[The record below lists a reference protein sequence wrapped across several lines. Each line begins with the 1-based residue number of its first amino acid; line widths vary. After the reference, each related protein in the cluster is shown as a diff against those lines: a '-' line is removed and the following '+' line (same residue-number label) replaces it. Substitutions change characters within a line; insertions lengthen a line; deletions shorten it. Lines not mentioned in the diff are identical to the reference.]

1 MLFGSQ
7 KQTLKPNASIPIQG
21 IAMPKEI
28 ILAVAFIATAA
39 AWIRCLI
46 VQRELQ
52 IYSILRESKKT
63 QEKAESEYKSV
74 HCK

>member
-1 MLFGSQ
+1 
-7 KQTLKPNASIPIQG
+7 
-21 IAMPKEI
+21 MPEEV

-52 IYSILRESKKT
+52 IYSILRESKKA
-63 QEKAESEYKSV
+63 QEKAEQEYKND
-74 HCK
+74 HRM

>member
-1 MLFGSQ
+1 MKL
-7 KQTLKPNASIPIQG
+7 SINIPMEFL
-21 IAMPKEI
+21 AMTKEV

-52 IYSILRESKKT
+52 IYSILRNSEKAR
-63 QEKAESEYKSV
+63 EKAESEYKSV
-74 HCK
+74 YRS

>member
-1 MLFGSQ
+1 M
-7 KQTLKPNASIPIQG
+7 A
-21 IAMPKEI
+21 EEV

-52 IYSILRESKKT
+52 IYSILRESKKS
-63 QEKAESEYKSV
+63 QEKTESEYKSV
-74 HCK
+74 HRS

>member
-1 MLFGSQ
+1 MT
-7 KQTLKPNASIPIQG
+7 KV
-21 IAMPKEI
+21 I
-28 ILAVAFIATAA
+28 ILAVAFIATVA

-52 IYSILRESKKT
+52 IYSILRESKKA

-74 HCK
+74 YRS

>member
-1 MLFGSQ
+1 MSKGL
-7 KQTLKPNASIPIQG
+7 
-21 IAMPKEI
+21 

-52 IYSILRESKKT
+52 IYSILRETEKAR
-63 QEKAESEYKSV
+63 EKAESEYKNV
-74 HCK
+74 HRM

>member
-1 MLFGSQ
+1 
-7 KQTLKPNASIPIQG
+7 
-21 IAMPKEI
+21 MPKEA

-52 IYSILRESKKT
+52 IYNILRESEKAR
-63 QEKAESEYKSV
+63 EKAESEYESV
-74 HCK
+74 YRS

>member
-1 MLFGSQ
+1 
-7 KQTLKPNASIPIQG
+7 
-21 IAMPKEI
+21 MPKEI

-39 AWIRCLI
+39 AWVRCLI

-52 IYSILRESKKT
+52 IYSILRETKKA

-74 HCK
+74 HRS

>member
-1 MLFGSQ
+1 
-7 KQTLKPNASIPIQG
+7 
-21 IAMPKEI
+21 MPKEI

-39 AWIRCLI
+39 AWIRCLV

-52 IYSILRESKKT
+52 IYSILRESKKA